1 MGVVWATGII
11 VLVFTVLILNLIL
24 LHAYLN
30 YLGLTTYEFIMMNKK
45 KRQEEEVRAKE
56 QEMTQEGIVGGKE
69 SKENGIKEIVDVE
82 D

>member
-1 MGVVWATGII
+1 
-11 VLVFTVLILNLIL
+11 
-24 LHAYLN
+24 
-30 YLGLTTYEFIMMNKK
+30 MNKK